1 MQWNATQSEAFF
13 RWSPDNTGSNQEG
26 LKALPEFYFLHHG
39 LKTLQEV
46 QAIIGPTLFFLSLMH
61 QCQVSQKKEKKK
73 NGGKRSKKT
82 KRDKLKINGKMIDLT
97 VSAIS
102 SESKQCDYC
111 LTSTCYRSYNTF
123 LLFLLLTVNY
133 FLKDLNNTKNISYI
147 YPCNFHFQGP
157 SFFCVHTY
165 FHLVSFSSC
174 LKDLTLIFL
183 IVQVY

>member
-73 NGGKRSKKT
+73 KWRKKEQ
-82 KRDKLKINGKMIDLT
+82 KNQKGQIENKWQDDRLN
-97 VSAIS
+97 
-102 SESKQCDYC
+102 C
-111 LTSTCYRSYNTF
+111 LS
-123 LLFLLLTVNY
+123 
-133 FLKDLNNTKNISYI
+133 
-147 YPCNFHFQGP
+147 NFIR
-157 SFFCVHTY
+157 V
-165 FHLVSFSSC
+165 
-174 LKDLTLIFL
+174 
-183 IVQVY
+183 

>member
-1 MQWNATQSEAFF
+1 MS
-13 RWSPDNTGSNQEG
+13 SKP
-26 LKALPEFYFLHHG
+26 
-39 LKTLQEV
+39 
-46 QAIIGPTLFFLSLMH
+46 
-61 QCQVSQKKEKKK
+61 KEREKK

-165 FHLVSFSSC
+165 FHPGVIFLLPEGLNFNISHSAGLLDSLNFENFPSC
-174 LKDLTLIFL
+174 LKDIFT
-183 IVQVY
+183 VYRIQCYQFSL